1 MERLTDKKVAENLK
15 SNIEGLKKAGVD
27 ISVDD
32 LRYIK
37 LAEYENEE
45 ERQPIS
51 TIDFDESRNMDD
63 VQYMYYKFIEPL
75 EKRVA
80 ELEKMLINKN

>member
-15 SNIEGLKKAGVD
+15 SNIEGLKRAGID
-27 ISVDD
+27 IPIDD

-45 ERQPIS
+45 EREPIS
-51 TIDFDESRNMDD
+51 TIDFDEPRNMDD

-75 EKRVA
+75 EKRIT
-80 ELEKMLINKN
+80 ELEKMLINKI